1 MGKSDQIFSSTK
13 YFHVLTAIIGE
24 ERKTELLNV
33 TDEPMYKP
41 STPLAQKERVFANGD
56 VNISLESIL
65 VALWYAYN
73 GLLVDHQKL

>member
-1 MGKSDQIFSSTK
+1 MQKILIIFFLWEWAPTTNLMSRT
-13 YFHVLTAIIGE
+13 T
-24 ERKTELLNV
+24 N
-33 TDEPMYKP
+33 

-73 GLLVDHQKL
+73 GLLVGSSEVI

>member
-1 MGKSDQIFSSTK
+1 MFLQPLLAKNG
-13 YFHVLTAIIGE
+13 
-24 ERKTELLNV
+24 KTELLNV